1 MCFFIYMK
9 GKIMEFF
16 SEAWNGVLTELRK
29 LYSENLIELWFNELK
44 IEYIGGEPSTAVIST
59 KQKFKRAFLESKYT
73 SSVENCLEKVLGFDV
88 KAVFIATEEKSAD
101 EQLIALGFSD
111 CDSSEDSDISDIKES
126 VKKENKNPGVSF
138 LDTDFREGINN
149 ISEDITSG
157 EQNKTVTGITANLNS
172 DYSFENFIVGD
183 SNKFAHA
190 ACLAVANKF
199 SASGKAASSDSLQKQ
214 YNPLFIYGP
223 SGLGKTHLLYAV
235 MNRIYENE
243 PSAKIVYVK
252 GEDFTNQL
260 VDSISLGTCEQF
272 RNKYRK
278 ASILLIDDIQ
288 FIAGKPSTQE
298 EFFHTF
304 NALYEKHKQIILTS
318 DRPPRDLKTLET
330 RLQTRFEWGLTADI
344 QPPGF
349 ELRIAILKSKA
360 EALNIDL
367 PSDVLEYLAN
377 NLKNNV
383 RQLEGAVKKLGARS
397 FLTGDRITVDLAV
410 SCIADLLT
418 GSEPVSVTVD
428 RILEKVS
435 KKYGIS
441 IEDIKGRKRTK
452 EIAFARHISIYIIR
466 KLTGMSFPAIGKTL
480 GRNHTTIMSSLDTVE
495 KDLDSNTLLEIE
507 INELIREIK
516 E

>member
-1 MCFFIYMK
+1 
-9 GKIMEFF
+9 MEFF

-29 LYSENLIELWFNELK
+29 SYSENLMELWFNELK

-73 SSVENCLEKVLGFDV
+73 SAVENSLKKVLGFDV
-88 KAVFIATEEKSAD
+88 KAVFIATEEKSAA
-101 EQLIALGFSD
+101 EQLKDFGFS
-111 CDSSEDSDISDIKES
+111 SSSPDSDKTDPDIRKAGTKP
-126 VKKENKNPGVSF
+126 KKKRDNSKASF

-157 EQNKTVTGITANLNS
+157 EKNKVSSGAQTSLNS

-199 SASGKAASSDSLQKQ
+199 SVSDSAESAYSLQKQ

-304 NALYEKHKQIILTS
+304 NALYENHKQIILTS

-367 PSDVLEYLAN
+367 PPDVLEYLAN

-466 KLTGMSFPAIGKTL
+466 RLTGMSFPAIGKTL

-495 KDLDSNTLLEIE
+495 KELESNTLLEIE

>member
-1 MCFFIYMK
+1 
-9 GKIMEFF
+9 
-16 SEAWNGVLTELRK
+16 
-29 LYSENLIELWFNELK
+29 
-44 IEYIGGEPSTAVIST
+44 
-59 KQKFKRAFLESKYT
+59 
-73 SSVENCLEKVLGFDV
+73 
-88 KAVFIATEEKSAD
+88 
-101 EQLIALGFSD
+101 
-111 CDSSEDSDISDIKES
+111 
-126 VKKENKNPGVSF
+126 
-138 LDTDFREGINN
+138 
-149 ISEDITSG
+149 
-157 EQNKTVTGITANLNS
+157 
-172 DYSFENFIVGD
+172 
-183 SNKFAHA
+183 
-190 ACLAVANKF
+190 
-199 SASGKAASSDSLQKQ
+199 
-214 YNPLFIYGP
+214 
-223 SGLGKTHLLYAV
+223 

-397 FLTGDRITVDLAV
+397 FLTGDKITVDLAV

-441 IEDIKGRKRTK
+441 IEDIKGRKKNKRNCVCTSY
-452 EIAFARHISIYIIR
+452 FHIHNKKAY
-466 KLTGMSFPAIGKTL
+466 
-480 GRNHTTIMSSLDTVE
+480 RNVLSGY
-495 KDLDSNTLLEIE
+495 
-507 INELIREIK
+507 R
-516 E
+516 

>member
-1 MCFFIYMK
+1 
-9 GKIMEFF
+9 MEFF

-29 LYSENLIELWFNELK
+29 SYSENLMELWFNELK

-73 SSVENCLEKVLGFDV
+73 SAVENSLKKVLGFDV
-88 KAVFIATEEKSAD
+88 KAVFIATEEKSAA
-101 EQLIALGFSD
+101 EQLKAFGFS
-111 CDSSEDSDISDIKES
+111 SSSPDSDKTDPDIRKAGTKP
-126 VKKENKNPGVSF
+126 KKKRDNSKASF

-157 EQNKTVTGITANLNS
+157 EKNKVSSGAQTSLNS

-199 SASGKAASSDSLQKQ
+199 SVSDSAESAYSLQKQ

-304 NALYEKHKQIILTS
+304 NALYENHKQIILTS

-367 PSDVLEYLAN
+367 PPDVLEYLAN

-410 SCIADLLT
+410 SCIADFLT

-466 KLTGMSFPAIGKTL
+466 RLTGMSFPAIGKTL

-495 KDLDSNTLLEIE
+495 KELESNTLLEIE